1 MEWLAKLIEM
11 KGLKLIKKAMTLQP
25 VDRIPWV
32 PFVGCH
38 AGQLLGLTATQYL
51 QSEEHLVNGVNK
63 AIELYNPDGIPVA
76 FDLQIEAEALG
87 CKLGWADDNPPAVV
101 SHPLTEGV
109 TIEEL
114 AIPSKEDARIPLV
127 LDVTRKLRSQHPDL
141 ALYGLITGP
150 FTLALHL
157 MGTDIFLQMMMDPD
171 ATHKLM
177 RFTTEVAKSMASY
190 YMEAGV
196 DIVALV
202 DPMTSQIDPM
212 SFETYVSP
220 YVTEINELIRAAG
233 KLSSFF
239 VCGNAK
245 QNIEAM
251 CETKSDNISI
261 DENIPLD
268 YVRDVALKHN
278 VSFGGNMKLTVA
290 LLMGDEEASRRDALE
305 CMDIGGKNGFILA
318 PGCDLAMATPPKNLV
333 AVAELVYDEVLQGEL
348 RASDAVAKEVQLLD
362 LTDHWKE
369 KQVVVDVVTLNS
381 KSCAA
386 CQYMLQAA
394 EVASEPYG
402 KKVICRE
409 YNILTPEGVQMMA
422 TLGVKN
428 LPTIVIDGKIE
439 FISQIPPVNQIQEKI
454 EALISS
460 KGI

>member
-1 MEWLAKLIEM
+1 M
-11 KGLKLIKKAMTLQP
+11 KGLELIKKAMTLQP

-51 QSEEHLVNGVNK
+51 QSAEHLVNGVNK

-109 TIEEL
+109 NIEEL
-114 AIPSKEDARIPLV
+114 AIPSKEAARIPLV
-127 LDVTRKLRSQHPDL
+127 LEVTRKLRSQHPDL

-171 ATHKLM
+171 STHQLM
-177 RFTTEVAKSMASY
+177 RFTTDVAKAMASY
-190 YMEAGV
+190 YIEAGV

-220 YVTEINELIRAAG
+220 YVTEINESIRAEG
-233 KLSSFF
+233 KLCSLF

-251 CETKSDNISI
+251 CETKPDNISI

-268 YVRDVALKHN
+268 FVRDVALKHK
-278 VSFGGNMKLTVA
+278 VSFGGNMKLTVV
-290 LLMGDEEASRRDALE
+290 LLMGDEDASRRDALE
-305 CMDIGGKNGFILA
+305 CMDIGGKKGFILA
-318 PGCDLAMATPPKNLV
+318 PGCDLAMATPPENLV
-333 AVAELVYDEVLQGEL
+333 AVAELVHDEVLQGEL
-348 RASDAVAKEVQLLD
+348 RASDVVAKEVELLD

-369 KQVVVDVVTLNS
+369 KQVVVDVVTLNA
-381 KSCAA
+381 KACAA

-402 KKVICRE
+402 EKVICRE

-439 FISQIPPVNQIQEKI
+439 FISQIPPVNQIQDKI
-454 EALISS
+454 EALMKS